1 MTIQEINKKN
11 IWEIIR
17 PITELQKNTQELYS
31 QCKEDLDTLRKTI
44 LNTSSQIKFNEEEH
58 RYFYKGEECMPVSNV
73 VDLFVPETD
82 FDLVAQNYV
91 KKNNILEPWQ
101 RVRQKWLLK
110 GTCSTTNGTFVH
122 QYGEDLNWICNQ
134 TDRTIWTKEIGPKL
148 AEWCYIDGYYI
159 PVHPK
164 SIAIYK
170 YFEYCLANK
179 EIPFLAEIK
188 LVLDE
193 HKISGTFDQLVY
205 SLKDKGLVM
214 RDYKTNSELQK
225 AFKKPM
231 KVPFIMYSD
240 EPLTHYIIQQNLYSL
255 MLRELG
261 IRIKK
266 KELVWLK
273 ENEQFELIQ
282 LPDIEDQV
290 LKAVEGLY

>member
-1 MTIQEINKKN
+1 MTIQEINRKN

-31 QCKEDLDTLRKTI
+31 QCKEDLDTIRKTI
-44 LNTSSQIKFNEEEH
+44 LNASSQIKFNEEEH
-58 RYFYKGEECMPVSNV
+58 RYFYKDEECLPVSKV
-73 VDLFVPETD
+73 IEFWVEETD

-110 GTCSTTNGTFVH
+110 GICSTTNGTFVH

-164 SIAIYK
+164 SIAVYK

-188 LVLDE
+188 LVWDGYF
-193 HKISGTFDQLVY
+193 ISGTFDQLVY
-205 SLKDKGLVM
+205 SIKDKGLKI
-214 RDYKTNSELQK
+214 RDYKTNESLTK
-225 AFKKPM
+225 DFKKPM
-231 KVPFIMYSD
+231 KAPFQMYND
-240 EPLTHYIIQQNLYSL
+240 EPLSHYILQQNIYSIL
-255 MLRELG
+255 LSLLG
-261 IRIKK
+261 IKTIS
-266 KELVWLK
+266 KELVWLVDEK
-273 ENEQFELIQ
+273 FELIK
-282 LPDIEDQV
+282 LPNIENEV
-290 LKAVEGLY
+290 KRAIEKL

>member
-44 LNTSSQIKFNEEEH
+44 LNASSQIKFNEEEH

-110 GTCSTTNGTFVH
+110 GIYSTTNGTFVH
-122 QYGEDLNWICNQ
+122 QYGEDLNTICNYKNSIP
-134 TDRTIWTKEIGPKL
+134 TDLPLK
-148 AEWCYIDGYYI
+148 EWCLQNEYYI

-164 SIAIYK
+164 SVAVYK

-188 LVLDE
+188 LVWDGYF
-193 HKISGTFDQLVY
+193 ISGTFDQLVY
-205 SLKDKGLVM
+205 SIKDKGLKI
-214 RDYKTNSELQK
+214 RDYKTNESLTK
-225 AFKKPM
+225 DFKRPM
-231 KVPFIMYSD
+231 KAPFQMYND
-240 EPLTHYIIQQNLYSL
+240 EPLSHYTLQQNIYSIL
-255 MLRELG
+255 LSLLG
-261 IRIKK
+261 IKTIS
-266 KELVWLK
+266 KELVWLVDEK
-273 ENEQFELIQ
+273 FELIK
-282 LPDIEDQV
+282 LPNIENEV
-290 LKAVEGLY
+290 KRAIEKL

>member
-44 LNTSSQIKFNEEEH
+44 LNASSQIKFNEEEH

-122 QYGEDLNWICNQ
+122 QYGEDLNTICNY
-134 TDRTIWTKEIGPKL
+134 EIGMIPTDLPLKK
-148 AEWCYIDGYYI
+148 WCLQDEYYI

-164 SIAIYK
+164 AIAVYK

-205 SLKDKGLVM
+205 SLKDKGLIM
-214 RDYKTNSELQK
+214 RDYKTNESLTK
-225 AFKKPM
+225 DFKKPM
-231 KVPFIMYSD
+231 KVPFIMYND
-240 EPLTHYIIQQNLYSL
+240 EALSHYILQQNIYSL
-255 MLRELG
+255 MLLALG
-261 IRIKK
+261 IKIKR
-266 KELVWLK
+266 KELVWLTDEK
-273 ENEQFELIQ
+273 FELIQ
-282 LPDIEDQV
+282 LPNIEDQV
-290 LKAVEGLY
+290 LKAIEGLY